1 MHYSSVPGT
10 SFFFPC
16 CRDQQLQEE
25 DGPREGSVV
34 LFRLHH
40 LETYVLSV
48 GITYYLSFVEFVK
61 SDQAD

>member
-1 MHYSSVPGT
+1 
-10 SFFFPC
+10 
-16 CRDQQLQEE
+16 
-25 DGPREGSVV
+25 